1 MTAKVFSKVYRIIER
16 ITAYVQFKLKNVFHR
31 PSAVNFQSIK
41 FEFVY
46 KTYETD
52 KALSSG
58 KLPRKITLRLP
69 DVLHKYLKNRLHLS
83 FKSQYSFQRTRDR
96 KNMIILLLA
105 MIGVQSFHCKNKG
118 KLEKRLKIIT

>member
-16 ITAYVQFKLKNVFHR
+16 ITDYVQFKLKNVFHR

-69 DVLHKYLKNRLHLS
+69 DVLHKYLKIVYISVLKASINFRERATEKHDYFAFS
-83 FKSQYSFQRTRDR
+83 NDRRT
-96 KNMIILLLA
+96 IISL
-105 MIGVQSFHCKNKG
+105 
-118 KLEKRLKIIT
+118 